1 MKKLFQSN
9 QPFILESGQEL
20 EGLKITYS
28 DYGSKNAKRVI
39 WACHA
44 MSGSSEV
51 LEWWPGLFGHGQ
63 LFDPA
68 DYRIVCANILGSC
81 YGSTGPTELENPSQF
96 PLITIKDIAK
106 AHALLAD
113 ELGLHKIDV
122 LIGASLGGQQAL
134 EWSLQEP
141 TRFEKLILIAT
152 NAVHSPY
159 ARAFNEV
166 QRLAIEADITY
177 GLKNGGEA
185 GLKAARA
192 IAMVSY
198 RSYTDFN
205 LKQNETVNKIDDYKA
220 SSYVRYQG
228 QKFVER
234 FNPYSYYV
242 LTKAMDSHDIQ
253 RGRAGS
259 YEEILSQVKSRTLV
273 IGIDSDSLFPLH
285 EQRLLA
291 AGITNAHLG
300 VIKSPHGHDS
310 FLIDYEKL
318 QNFISEFLF
327 NEFKTYRCT
336 QLKKTYLN

>member
-1 MKKLFQSN
+1 MKNLFQFN
-9 QPFILESGQEL
+9 QPFTLESGRQL
-20 EGLKITYS
+20 DGLKITYS
-28 DYGSKNAKRVI
+28 DYGSKTAKRVI
-39 WACHA
+39 WVCHA

-68 DYRIVCANILGSC
+68 DQRIICANIIGSC
-81 YGSTGPTELENPSQF
+81 YGSTGPAELDDPAQF
-96 PLITIKDIAK
+96 PLITIKDLAN

-113 ELGLHKIDV
+113 DLGLQKIDV
-122 LIGASLGGQQAL
+122 LIGASLGGQQAI
-134 EWSLQEP
+134 EWSLLQP
-141 TRFEKLILIAT
+141 HRFEKLILIAT

-192 IAMVSY
+192 IAMISY

-205 LKQNETVNKIDDYKA
+205 LKQNETANKMDDYKA
-220 SSYVRYQG
+220 ASYVRYQG
-228 QKFVER
+228 QKFIER

-259 YEEILSQVKSRTLV
+259 YEEILSHVKSRTLV

-291 AGITNAHLG
+291 GAIPNAHLG